1 MKNEKILLGIKKFT
15 SKDGKDFAILQISE
29 PFTDRE
35 TVSGCVGSRVSEIFC
50 PDDLRSQ
57 ADSLII
63 GKPIDLVYDVVGGR
77 AYLVGFSSIK

>member
-15 SKDGKDFAILQISE
+15 SKAGKDFAVLQIAE
-29 PFTDRE
+29 PFVQRE
-35 TVSGCVGSRVSEIFC
+35 VDSGCVGSRVSEIFC

-57 ADSLII
+57 VDTLVI

>member
-1 MKNEKILLGIKKFT
+1 MKNAKIMLGIKKFT
-15 SKDGKDFAILQISE
+15 SKAGKDFAVLQIAE

-35 TVSGCVGSRVSEIFC
+35 AVSGCVGSRGSEIFC

-57 ADSLII
+57 ADSLVI